1 MATCLFRSPLA
12 FRLQCFL
19 ETRKQ
24 AGRQS
29 FSSQNLLIGLDRF
42 LLTEI
47 KPGETITREIVE
59 RRFKSLE
66 SLSIGTRINHI
77 SVLRQFC
84 RYLAHFDPRTC
95 VVHRSYLP
103 HRTRPAPYIY
113 TRREVQ
119 QIMAAARRIGPRGS
133 LRPTVI
139 SNLVGLLYTAGLRIG
154 EAMKLT
160 LADVDFKRSVLLIRE
175 TKFKKTR
182 LVPLSKSAVSQL
194 RVYLHQRS
202 KAGMST
208 AADSRL
214 FVNLRGTPYGEAGF
228 TTIFLEIIRK
238 LGLRGPKGQRG
249 PRIHDFRHSFAV
261 NRLLAWYR
269 EGSNLAAKLP
279 VLSTCLGHSTVT
291 CTEIYLHTT
300 AELLESAG
308 RRFHSQCAVPMLRR
322 KRTHDKD

>member
-24 AGRQS
+24 AGRRS
-29 FSSQNLLIGLDRF
+29 VSSQKLLIGLDRF

-47 KPGETITREIVE
+47 KPGQTITREIVE
-59 RRFKSLE
+59 RRFRSLE

-113 TRREVQ
+113 TRKEVQ

-133 LRPTVI
+133 LRPAVI
-139 SNLVGLLYTAGLRIG
+139 SNLVGLLYTTGLRIG

-160 LADVDFKRSVLLIRE
+160 LADVDLKRGVLLIRE

-182 LVPLSKSAVSQL
+182 LVPLSKSAASQL
-194 RVYLHQRS
+194 RVYLHQRRR
-202 KAGMST
+202 AGMST

-228 TTIFLEIIRK
+228 TTIFLKIIRK

-249 PRIHDFRHSFAV
+249 PRIHDFRH
-261 NRLLAWYR
+261 
-269 EGSNLAAKLP
+269 
-279 VLSTCLGHSTVT
+279 HS
-291 CTEIYLHTT
+291 E
-300 AELLESAG
+300 
-308 RRFHSQCAVPMLRR
+308 RRIIPSGAS
-322 KRTHDKD
+322 

>member
-66 SLSIGTRINHI
+66 SLSIGSRINHI

-113 TRREVQ
+113 TRKEVQ

-133 LRPTVI
+133 LRPAVI
-139 SNLVGLLYTAGLRIG
+139 SNLVGLLYTTGLRIG
-154 EAMKLT
+154 EAMRLT
-160 LADVDFKRSVLLIRE
+160 LADVDLKRGVLLIRE

-182 LVPLSKSAVSQL
+182 LVPLSKSAASQL
-194 RVYLHQRS
+194 RVYLDQRR
-202 KAGMST
+202 KAGMSS
-208 AADSRL
+208 ASDSRL
-214 FVNLRGTPYGEAGF
+214 FVNLRGKPYGEPGV
-228 TTIFLEIIRK
+228 TTIFLEILRK

-279 VLSTCLGHSTVT
+279 VLSTYLGHSTVT
-291 CTEIYLHTT
+291 CTEVYLHAT

-322 KRTHDKD
+322 KKTYDKD